1 MRDPIKIAI
10 VDDDDTFRRQT
21 RALLESAEGIMIVR
35 EAQDEQ
41 GALDLARNHRPDVIL
56 LSLETCGPQAVTQIR
71 KLSPGAQVIVWNAP
85 GQEQLVLEAFRQG
98 ALGHLVKGQA
108 QPDEIIRA
116 IHIVSRGEAVLS
128 PGMAGHILDEVIQN
142 LRGAQ

>member
-1 MRDPIKIAI
+1 MRDPIKVAI

-21 RALLESAEGIMIVR
+21 RALIEGAELVTVVG

-41 GALDLARNHRPDVIL
+41 GALDLARDQRPDVIL
-56 LSLETCGPQAVTQIR
+56 LSLETCGPQAAAQMR
-71 KLSPGAQVIVWNAP
+71 KLSPGTQVIVWNAP
-85 GQEQLVLEAFRQG
+85 GQERLVLEAFRQG

-128 PGMAGHILDEVIQN
+128 PGMAGHILDEVVQN
-142 LRGAQ
+142 LRGLQ